1 MKILFLSYILAISGI
16 FCLGCDAATAKEPAS
31 NAPSHQRWNELLK
44 THVSESGNV
53 NYKAFIKDKDKFEQY
68 LSLIK
73 NSHPNKQW
81 SKDEQM
87 AYWINAYNAFTVK
100 LILDNWPV
108 KNIKNIGGAKSPW
121 DIEFIKIKD
130 KTYTLNAIEHEILRK
145 DFNDPRIHFA
155 VNCASISCPKLL
167 NEAYTAE
174 KLDQQLT
181 ARAKDFINR
190 TSKNSIQQDK
200 IIISKIFKW
209 YKEDFTQN
217 GTLIDYINQYSNI
230 QINKN
235 AKIEYNEYNWSL
247 NN

>member
-1 MKILFLSYILAISGI
+1 MKILFLSYILAITVI
-16 FCLGCDAATAKEPAS
+16 FCLGCNTATAKEPAS
-31 NAPSHQRWNELLK
+31 NAPSHQLWNELLNA
-44 THVSESGNV
+44 HVSESGNV
-53 NYKAFIKDKDKFEQY
+53 NYKAFINDKEKFEQY
-68 LSLIK
+68 LSIIK

-81 SKDEQM
+81 PKDEQM

-130 KTYTLNAIEHEILRK
+130 KTYTLNAIEHKILRK

-235 AKIEYNEYNWSL
+235 AKIEYKEYNWSL

>member
-1 MKILFLSYILAISGI
+1 MLAISGI

-44 THVSESGNV
+44 THVSEKGNV

-235 AKIEYNEYNWSL
+235 AKIEYKEYNWSL